1 MIYTLTLSPCLD
13 YVMEVPELR
22 FGRVNRAANAHLRP
36 GGKGLNVSI
45 LLSRFGIPN
54 LALGFAAGF
63 TGIEMERMLREEGCQ
78 TAFIRLPEGISR
90 INVKIEG
97 AQAAEINA
105 EGPPVPDEACE
116 ELMERLRELEDGDTL
131 VLAGNIPKSL
141 PQDLYEQI
149 LRRTDGRALRSV
161 VDTTGEALQ
170 MALAHRPFL
179 IKPNHL
185 ELGELFGVDVDRPD
199 EVEPYARRL
208 QDMGARNVLVS
219 MAERGALLLDET
231 GKVHR
236 ALPPQGQVRSA
247 VGSGDSMVAGFLAGF
262 ERTGDYTLALKL
274 GIAAG
279 SATAFSPWLA
289 EVRDIRA
296 LLERPEAFG
305 L

>member
-78 TAFIRLPEGISR
+78 TAFIRLPEGSSR

-105 EGPPVPDEACE
+105 EGPPVPDKACE

-185 ELGELFGVDVDRPD
+185 ELGELFGVNVDRPD

-208 QDMGARNVLVS
+208 RIWGPGTCWSPWRNG
-219 MAERGALLLDET
+219 ERCCSTKPESPS
-231 GKVHR
+231 
-236 ALPPQGQVRSA
+236 ALPPRDKSAARWDPGILWWPDSWPDLSGQA
-247 VGSGDSMVAGFLAGF
+247 I
-262 ERTGDYTLALKL
+262 T
-274 GIAAG
+274 
-279 SATAFSPWLA
+279 PW
-289 EVRDIRA
+289 R
-296 LLERPEAFG
+296 
-305 L
+305 